1 MRILRFNEAKI
12 DIKDLEADAPGGKG
26 TRGDVLVD
34 KLKKQAVNST
44 DPSSIIKF
52 NTFATKTVTDPVDN
66 ADEILD
72 NITDGEDK
80 TFDIEKA
87 KNYFAK
93 IMKSPRYYPRFKVKQ
108 NIFKLND
115 IEKTTDFGSSGGS
128 SLGTDATI
136 TVESIQCLYL
146 ALRQKLGRTIKV
158 DDLDLFFDN
167 AGEIEPELAKYIRVS
182 KHLDREKVETFHNVW
197 YQTLI
202 STANSLYENR
212 PLYTEKS
219 SRVLKNVEEK
229 ENKFY
234 YQILDSN
241 KKYIFYQINFK
252 TELIQYLRN
261 KYNSFEN
268 CNNIAIEKWNPSDIW
283 AVEASAVN
291 STNAQILNCTD
302 IYKLNKLVDR
312 KFKNRSLVG
321 ISLKKVQDLT
331 TPTLLINKVTP
342 RPTYQFLKV
351 RTSKDPFS
359 SLGIKILLRQNSSLA
374 SECRDIMI
382 DLRTF
387 GGSRI
392 QDISGEILGTSA
404 RHGKISLYWINYIL
418 AKFENEMDINVEPVE
433 IFSQLTKVSDE
444 FLYREIVDL
453 NNYVTEEGDKT
464 TVGEIEEDLP
474 KRVRLISKYQALKV
488 GAILYD
494 IDFIDREFQ
503 NYYGG
508 EEKFSDRLCQEM
520 MYYALAIKNDVF
532 ESPMYVRVI

>member
-1 MRILRFNEAKI
+1 MKIFKFNEAKL
-12 DIKDLEADAPGGKG
+12 DIEALQADAPGGKG

-34 KLKKQAVNST
+34 KLKKQAGNST

-52 NTFATKTVTDPVDN
+52 DTFATKTVSDPVDN

-80 TFDIEKA
+80 TFDFERA

-115 IEKTTDFGSSGGS
+115 IEKTKDFGSSGGS

-146 ALRQKLGRTIKV
+146 ALRQKLGRSIEV
-158 DDLDLFFDN
+158 VDLDLLFDN
-167 AGEIEPELAKYIRVS
+167 AGEIEPELAKYIRVP

-252 TELIQYLRN
+252 TELIQYLRA
-261 KYNSFEN
+261 KYKSFEN
-268 CNNIAIEKWNPSDIW
+268 CKNIAIEKWNPSDIW
-283 AVEASAVN
+283 AVEVSSVS
-291 STNAQILNCTD
+291 STNAQILNCPD
-302 IYKLNKLVDR
+302 IYKLSKLVDR

-321 ISLKKVQDLT
+321 ISLKKVQDLA

-392 QDISGEILGTSA
+392 QDVSGEILGTSA
-404 RHGKISLYWINYIL
+404 RHGKIALYWINYIL
-418 AKFENEMDINVEPVE
+418 AKFENEMDINVDPVE
-433 IFSQLTKVSDE
+433 SFSQLTKVSDE
-444 FLYREIVDL
+444 FLYQEIVDL
-453 NNYVTEEGDKT
+453 HNYVTEEGDKISDS
-464 TVGEIEEDLP
+464 EPEENLP

-494 IDFIDREFQ
+494 IDFIDKEFQ
-503 NYYGG
+503 NYYD
-508 EEKFSDRLCQEM
+508 EKFSDRLCQEM

-532 ESPMYVRVI
+532 EAPMYVRVI